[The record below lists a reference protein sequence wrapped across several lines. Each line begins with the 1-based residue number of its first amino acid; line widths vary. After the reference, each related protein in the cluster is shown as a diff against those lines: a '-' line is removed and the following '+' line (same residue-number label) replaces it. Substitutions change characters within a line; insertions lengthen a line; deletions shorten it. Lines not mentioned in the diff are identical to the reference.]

1 MRMMS
6 SQDNASQ
13 MISIE
18 SLEQMKLESY
28 SLIERLSDTDM
39 DNYGKCKLFL
49 YDSSRIEYS
58 KLQREQIDRFA
69 NIVKK
74 YGKVFVHLIQ
84 NLKSES
90 IIERIETDHV
100 TGGIDFQMTRSIRKS
115 GNGNVVCISYVRN
128 VFTPENIL
136 LGAVILG
143 IGTLAEKFKARRH
156 EWDPKGTDNFHMDM
170 LNNVSAFA
178 HFLQKDRFVSKLIRN
193 YHENYSSI
201 ETLLVK
207 VQPKINYGKI
217 GRNYLKLIQFLQMW
231 KYWDKILSGGGTL
244 DITLRDFMDNLKE
257 DKIYEIWLVYKIL
270 DSFGGMKQKNK
281 RIFGNGKYEIVY
293 QWSKKI
299 GWRKS
304 GGGEVY
310 RRPDIL
316 VRKNGKVVAMIDAK
330 YMAGNDLLPSTGE
343 GSMPD
348 SEIVNQMII
357 AMDYGAKK
365 NNVDLGIVLFADKNN
380 VPVTIEKINGKK
392 KIHFL
397 SMHPENNPK
406 NSLEELKK
414 IIP

>member
-1 MRMMS
+1 
-6 SQDNASQ
+6 
-13 MISIE
+13 
-18 SLEQMKLESY
+18 
-28 SLIERLSDTDM
+28 
-39 DNYGKCKLFL
+39 
-49 YDSSRIEYS
+49 
-58 KLQREQIDRFA
+58 
-69 NIVKK
+69 
-74 YGKVFVHLIQ
+74 
-84 NLKSES
+84 
-90 IIERIETDHV
+90 
-100 TGGIDFQMTRSIRKS
+100 
-115 GNGNVVCISYVRN
+115 
-128 VFTPENIL
+128 
-136 LGAVILG
+136 
-143 IGTLAEKFKARRH
+143 
-156 EWDPKGTDNFHMDM
+156 M